1 MIRDYQA
8 ALLAMYAEQMFADPL
23 VQEPPLHPNMSP
35 LWNLVG
41 YLTATD
47 ALFRREQA
55 VLGRVLRAVGL
66 GTRRVF
72 YGMLVRSK
80 VNVGEYACIVRGTDG
95 AVEWAIDAEGLQRKH
110 PIAGLVEDGF
120 WGVYSSMSYRDPGG
134 SDAPLM
140 GSLQRRI
147 STGRCTVIGHSL
159 GAAIATYLACDL
171 SEFLLAG
178 RIALRAVA
186 SPHPGDSAF
195 ADLVNFRVPD
205 HTSFWYEPDRVPQVP
220 PSLPG
225 LSYSA
230 LPNRKVYPASPEV
243 TDNGFCPH
251 HALCYAWLE
260 GGADALAEAGSAADP
275 YLSCLPGG

>member
-1 MIRDYQA
+1 
-8 ALLAMYAEQMFADPL
+8 
-23 VQEPPLHPNMSP
+23 
-35 LWNLVG
+35 
-41 YLTATD
+41 
-47 ALFRREQA
+47 
-55 VLGRVLRAVGL
+55 
-66 GTRRVF
+66 
-72 YGMLVRSK
+72 
-80 VNVGEYACIVRGTDG
+80 VRGTDG

-171 SEFLLAG
+171 SEFLLSG

-220 PSLPG
+220 PSLPD

-230 LPNRKVYPASPEV
+230 LRNRVIIPAGGIEDS
-243 TDNGFCPH
+243 GFCAH
-251 HALCYAWLE
+251 HAFSYAWKL
-260 GGADALAEAGSAADP
+260 GGQEASDEAGASADP
-275 YLSCLPGG
+275 YRSCIISTE